1 MPKIISAFSGDSGLS
16 DTMARLG
23 ASMFGNSTDNA
34 LKSEQLYALQRSNAE
49 TDNLMKRVA
58 AAKAQNL
65 GADPIAQA
73 VLIGAGYD
81 PAKFAAIGRMGA
93 ATEYG
98 AADPRTANWQ
108 IAAGDPYTATASAFN
123 SNLAET
129 RRNNDLQSADRRYN
143 VDTDAATKK
152 WLNDNISAA
161 DQAQSA
167 DRRYN
172 VDQSQL
178 TERMKPV
185 SAYDPVAK
193 KPVLVPLGEVS
204 TRPTIQPILSEADR
218 KGTLLGENFNNLAA
232 LNPQQQEV
240 LGARVT
246 GDKAGNPKNYILPGG
261 IKMLT
266 YDGQTDV
273 FGKPL
278 PPGGYIGTVQ
288 GSAADVG
295 VTNSVKTD
303 EQGATIANK
312 KFSFL
317 VDQGMSLTQDPTLFG
332 PVGFARSIGQ
342 EIVQGAKGVSAL
354 FQNGQPGDEALR
366 TARADLAQ
374 NGLQNLLP
382 EIYDPNLSKVE
393 TVWGLLV
400 YQGAAALAG
409 QQNRSV
415 SDKDV
420 QAMKQILGSPQSM
433 FASAEAMKAKLL
445 QAKEIV
451 TGFDAISREALG
463 DAAPVA
469 TPFDA
474 GAQPGEKAVPDA
486 GQPVQIRGADDYN
499 ALPPGAKY
507 LDPNG
512 VLRTKGAR

>member
-1 MPKIISAFSGDSGLS
+1 MPKIISAFSGDSQLAN
-16 DTMARLG
+16 TMGQLG
-23 ASMFGNSTDNA
+23 QSLWGNNTDNA
-34 LKSEQLYALQRSNAE
+34 LKSEQLYALQRQNAE

-58 AAKAQNL
+58 AARAQTL
-65 GADPIAQA
+65 GSDPTVQA
-73 VLIGAGYD
+73 LLIGAGYD
-81 PAKFAAIGRMGA
+81 PSKFAQIGRMGA

-98 AADPRTANWQ
+98 ATDPRTANWQ
-108 IAAGDPYTATASAFN
+108 IAAGDPYSSTAGAFN
-123 SNLAET
+123 STLAET
-129 RRNNDLQSADRRYN
+129 TRAHDQQSTDRRYA
-143 VDTDAATKK
+143 TDQDIATKK
-152 WLNDNISAA
+152 WLNSNISAA
-161 DQAQSA
+161 DQQESV

-178 TERMKPV
+178 TERMKPIPG
-185 SAYDPVAK
+185 YDPVTK
-193 KPVLVPLGEVS
+193 QPVFVPMDKA
-204 TRPTIQPILSEADR
+204 PTVQPILSEADR
-218 KGTLLGENFNNLAA
+218 KGTLLGENFNNLPA

-240 LGARVT
+240 LGARVDANKSAKPFNVIVNGKT
-246 GDKAGNPKNYILPGG
+246 YLSTDGVTDIYGNPIPS
-261 IKMLT
+261 
-266 YDGQTDV
+266 
-273 FGKPL
+273 
-278 PPGGYIGTVQ
+278 GGYIGTVQ
-288 GSAADVG
+288 GSAADTG

-312 KFSFL
+312 KFNSL
-317 VDQGMSLTQDPTLFG
+317 VDQGMTLTQDPTLFG

-366 TARADLAQ
+366 AARADLAQ

-433 FASAEAMKAKLL
+433 FASAEAMKAKLM
-445 QAKEIV
+445 QAREIV
-451 TGFDAISREALG
+451 SGFDTISREALG
-463 DAAPVA
+463 DTAPV
-469 TPFDA
+469 TSPFGA
-474 GAQPGEKAVPDA
+474 GALPGEKVVPNA
-486 GQPVQIRGADDYN
+486 GQPVQIRGPQDYD
-499 ALPPGAKY
+499 ALPAGAQY